1 MSALKEQ
8 VLKMLEQI
16 SQNELNKNSSITQNI
31 LKIKKLLIWTT
42 ETNLIEPKPKQTSES
57 RKNGKYDNKG

>member
-16 SQNELNKNSSITQNI
+16 SQKELKKNSSITQNI

-42 ETNLIEPKPKQTSES
+42 ETNLIEPKSKQTSES
-57 RKNGKYDNKG
+57 RKNGKYDN